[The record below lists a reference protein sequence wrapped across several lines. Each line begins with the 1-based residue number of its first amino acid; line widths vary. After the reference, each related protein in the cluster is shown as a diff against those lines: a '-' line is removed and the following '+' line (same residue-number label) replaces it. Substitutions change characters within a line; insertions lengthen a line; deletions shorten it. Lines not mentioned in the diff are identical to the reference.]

1 MQRMIGIFLVLC
13 LFSVFLPVCAETL
26 TAEKAF
32 EFSFSK
38 EGDSAAIE
46 LMHPGDRFLAFSVEF
61 AEQSTATGG
70 LSMNGANTI
79 ESGPVVWNN
88 SFDRDVFVHDGP
100 VSIIDNMKP
109 APGGW
114 HLTIKPVAVPVSGK
128 IRLIDLGPVN
138 KIGYTWKTGA
148 IKICKPENN
157 DIIALNDVSHPDFP
171 GSGPEFTGSVTA
183 AGDVMIPLPVGLYTL
198 RSAGPLISTIEAQM
212 IPVHAGKITII
223 ENWPKTVQPE
233 GEKDSEQMAAA
244 IASDSLLV
252 ERELRIRTVRLLADD
267 QVSVRFATPNWQGV
281 VKKEELEIKEGGMK
295 ADVIS
300 AGSVATPL
308 NLTILLDS
316 SGSMKKDMKLA
327 LASVEQ
333 FIRLLPE
340 DSEVVLVDFDTK
352 ARELEAKDRSALLKA
367 LKAVKADGATC
378 LNDSVMLGLQ
388 KSQGKGRPAILLFTD
403 GFDANHNDTGPG
415 SKTKPEE
422 MFAAVK
428 AAEVPV
434 FTIGFGKKP
443 DEATLKRLATLSGG
457 RYHQANS
464 ENIERVFAQIASML
478 GREHELVYRRPGVR
492 GNSDAPVINVVL
504 DVSGSMNMPPS
515 EEGCDY
521 RMEKAKA
528 ILRDLFS
535 RLPDDSIAQLMIY
548 SLYNNIA
555 QVFTN
560 DRIHLIAGLAPVTAG
575 GGTATLD
582 ALQVAFKTLNEI
594 PSDRRYLLFIT
605 DAGLDL
611 DPAAVSP
618 EYEAVLGSLKDAGIQ
633 TTWIGMVEDS
643 EKAPFE
649 LAAKL
654 CDGKVA
660 VSTNLNAVRE
670 AIENF
675 GKTIVT
681 ASASTDARTPVLL
694 TFSRREDNGR
704 LLVMSAAEKA
714 ELPPPPVIEN
724 ASVNGLKVSFADLPP
739 QLERYSLDLS
749 QSLYGNSKTREET
762 VVTQRLPLSATVAN
776 QAVRMTAVEMLIM
789 SSFRGVTDPCVA
801 VKLRL
806 ENVMPEQTVTEISGS
821 EGHPASIVG
830 NAGQTGNTVK
840 MVSPYLIPD
849 VRMHFF
855 ARFNQ
860 QTALPVSDLSWIVE
874 DPLITPEDE
883 SLRITAGE
891 AVEGWLVFEYKGSEV
906 LKNAALDF
914 YDTVYGNLRLALIG
928 VTEASADSARVAKLP
943 TTVNGKLSDAFEISL
958 TGYADSTLADSMEDY
973 LLRIFELQITSK
985 VQALLDIDPRERLT
999 MLVPTHYGDLVL
1011 KPSPRTAGLPMGWHR
1026 PTMFLPGSNNTR
1038 KQAYLLPKSL
1048 GEKFKGTLRVDIAG
1062 GELLLPAG
1070 DQPVKSAK
1078 PLAAGKGDKISLA
1091 VNACRF
1097 DNMIMYLD
1105 LALIDEKDGEG
1116 TSISV
1121 SQLCKL
1127 ELNEETYVANDETI
1141 EYLFQPG
1148 DQIEVADGR
1157 SRRFLIVINCP
1168 EVEKINGAELKSEL
1182 FQLNMK
1188 VTADNMG
1195 KFDDYMLAGVDVQ
1208 AVQTEEEDPI
1218 RALAAKIHAERLARG
1233 WQKKGAAGSIPVV
1246 AVDKAASPD
1255 ADSQQSSERE
1265 VVLPAPDFK
1274 AVTDKRLQEMFK
1286 MNASEFAAALNS
1298 IRCIPSEK
1306 VGRQA
1311 IYSPEAVL
1319 LQNWGTPSDLL
1330 EIARLYYKAAGE
1342 MVADELKYATL
1353 TDSGKEELAKITGWK
1368 SDISELPVLVV
1379 GARNLVFPF
1388 MKDAAELAEF
1398 IAPELT
1404 KEAAEGCQPTAV
1416 ISIMLKARPKNA
1428 DQAAMMG
1435 SLAGALGGDGD
1446 DGDLHEV
1453 PLFESNTLDYA
1464 MCSQSPLDIFYYSPD
1479 NGKTLC
1485 VSAESASGKIENLR
1499 EPVSLADYEVVEEV
1513 IQIRLE
1519 EEILEFV
1526 RPLEKNVSI
1535 VDTFRTFAL
1544 CMPDLTAS
1552 ASATLA
1558 ADFATRKTAAA
1569 PGTKSTARWY
1579 AWSKIYQFL
1588 ALHSGAEAEV
1598 ASETGVKAAR
1608 PGERMRA
1615 IILTLTG
1622 EEGQLRALFDLRQIN
1637 PVVQGEEQAVKAFNF
1652 FMGMANTMIEE
1663 QVMGGGSL
1671 LSRWRAGASQ
1681 RLMVAGPE
1689 DIPALI
1695 EGLATENLTESTV
1708 NLLQN
1713 AADNGRG
1720 VIFPMMAPEING
1732 KLRPAW
1738 FAFNPETYEMISV
1751 LDNSAHGSMVE
1762 KPITEIISDAAKYS
1776 VGFLIGT
1783 NVSLWSMVT
1792 YSIVYDDAKKIV
1804 KAAKA
1809 LSLEI
1814 AKCIKDIGK
1823 PLDALLPEI
1832 PDSYTAKEVEASVGP
1847 ASIKVGFG
1855 NLSTDGF
1862 KLMTKPSISFNF
1874 SYQSGFEDAVKLYF
1888 KGN

>member
-1 MQRMIGIFLVLC
+1 MQRVIAVFLVFC
-13 LFSVFLPVCAETL
+13 LFSAFLPLYAETL

-38 EGDSAAIE
+38 EEDAAAIE

-61 AEQSTATGG
+61 TEQSAATGG
-70 LSMNGANTI
+70 IAMSGANTV

-88 SFDRDVFVHDGP
+88 RFDRNVFAHDGP

-114 HLTIKPVAVPVSGK
+114 TLSIKPVAVPVSGK
-128 IRLIDLGPVN
+128 IRLIDLGPVS
-138 KIGYTWKTGA
+138 KIDYTWKTGA

-171 GSGPEFTGSVTA
+171 GSSPEFTGSITA

-198 RSAGPLISTIEAQM
+198 RSTGPLVSTIEAQM

-233 GEKDSEQMAAA
+233 GERDSEQMASAL
-244 IASDSLLV
+244 ASDSLLV
-252 ERELRIRTVRLLADD
+252 ERELKIRTVRLLADE

-295 ADVIS
+295 AEVIS

-340 DSEVVLVDFDTK
+340 DSEIVLVDFDTK
-352 ARELEAKDRSALLKA
+352 AKEIAAKDRNALLKA
-367 LKAVKADGATC
+367 LKAVRADGATC
-378 LNDSVMLGLQ
+378 LNDSVILGLQ
-388 KSQGKGRPAILLFTD
+388 KSEGKGRPAVLLFTD
-403 GFDANHNDTGPG
+403 GFDANHNDTCPG

-434 FTIGFGKKP
+434 FTIGFGNKP

-457 RYHQANS
+457 RYHKANS
-464 ENIERVFAQIASML
+464 ENIDKVFAQIASML

-504 DVSGSMNMPPS
+504 DVSGSMDMPPS

-535 RLPDDSIAQLMIY
+535 KLPDNAIAQLMVY
-548 SLYNNIA
+548 SLYKNIA
-555 QVFTN
+555 QVFTS
-560 DRIHLIAGLAPVTAG
+560 DRMHLVASLAPVTAG
-575 GGTATLD
+575 GGTATLE

-611 DPAAVSP
+611 NPAEVDPD
-618 EYEAVLGSLKDAGIQ
+618 YEAVLGSLKDAGIQ
-633 TTWIGMVEDS
+633 TTWVGMVGDG
-643 EKAPFE
+643 EKAPFDM
-649 LAAKL
+649 AAKL
-654 CDGKVA
+654 CAGHAV
-660 VSTNLNAVRE
+660 VSTDLNAVRE
-670 AIENF
+670 AVENF

-681 ASASTDARTPVLL
+681 ASASTDTRTPVLL
-694 TFSRREDNGR
+694 TFSRREENGR

-714 ELPPPPVIEN
+714 ELPPPPVVEK
-724 ASVNGLKVSFADLPP
+724 AAVNGLKVSFADLPP

-762 VVTQRLPLSATVAN
+762 VITQRLPLGAAVAN
-776 QAVRMTAVEMLIM
+776 QAGRMTAVEMLIM
-789 SSFRGVTDPCVA
+789 SSFRGIQTPCVA
-801 VKLRL
+801 VKMRF
-806 ENVMPEQTVTEISGS
+806 ENILPEQSVTEMSAS
-821 EGHPASIVG
+821 DAHPAGVVG
-830 NAGQTGNTVK
+830 NAGQSGKTVK
-840 MVSPYLIPD
+840 MVPPYLIPD

-860 QTALPVSDLSWIVE
+860 HVAVPVSDLSWVVE

-883 SLRITAGE
+883 SLCINAGE
-891 AVEGWLVFEYKGSEV
+891 AVEGWLVFEYKDAGV
-906 LKNAALDF
+906 LKNAAIDF
-914 YDTVYGNLRLALIG
+914 YDTVYGNLRLPLTG
-928 VTEASADSARVAKLP
+928 VTDALEDPGRVAKLP
-943 TTVNGKLSDAFEISL
+943 TAVNGKLSDAFEISL
-958 TGYADSTLADSMEDY
+958 TGFTDSPLAESMEGY
-973 LLRIFELQITSK
+973 LLRIFELQITSR
-985 VQALLDIDPRERLT
+985 VQALLDIDPRERLS

-1011 KPSPRTAGLPMGWHR
+1011 EPSPRTATLPMGWHR

-1048 GEKFKGTLRVDIAG
+1048 GEKLKSTLRVDIAG

-1070 DQPVKSAK
+1070 DQAVKADK
-1078 PLAAGKGDKISLA
+1078 PLAAGKGDKISLN
-1091 VNACRF
+1091 VNASRF
-1097 DNMIMYLD
+1097 DNMALYLD
-1105 LALIDEKDGEG
+1105 LTLVDEKDGEG
-1116 TSISV
+1116 TSMPV
-1121 SQLCKL
+1121 SDLCKL
-1127 ELNEETYVANDETI
+1127 ELNGETFVASDETRD
-1141 EYLFQPG
+1141 YLFQPG
-1148 DQIEVADGR
+1148 GQVEVADGR

-1168 EVEKINGAELKSEL
+1168 EVEKISGAELKSEL

-1188 VTADNMG
+1188 VSADKTA
-1195 KFDDYMLAGVDVQ
+1195 KFDEYMLAGVDVLS
-1208 AVQTEEEDPI
+1208 AQTEEEDPI
-1218 RALAAKIHAERLARG
+1218 RALATKMHAERVARG
-1233 WQKKGAAGSIPVV
+1233 WQKKGSSGSRKV
-1246 AVDKAASPD
+1246 ADVDKAGSPD
-1255 ADSQQSSERE
+1255 SDSLESPESE

-1274 AVTDKRLQEMFK
+1274 AVTDARLQAMFK
-1286 MNASEFAAALNS
+1286 MNASDFVAALRS

-1330 EIARLYYKAAGE
+1330 EIARRYYKAAGE
-1342 MVADELKYATL
+1342 MVDDELKYATL
-1353 TDSGKEELAKITGWK
+1353 TDSGKEELAKVTGWK
-1368 SDISELPVLVV
+1368 SEISELPVLVV

-1388 MKDAAELAEF
+1388 IKDAAELGEL
-1398 IAPELT
+1398 IEPELA
-1404 KEAAEGCQPTAV
+1404 KDPAEGYQPTAV
-1416 ISIMLKARPKNA
+1416 ISVILKARQKNA

-1446 DGDLHEV
+1446 DDDLHEV
-1453 PLFESNTLDYA
+1453 ALFESNALDYA
-1464 MCSQSPLDIFYYSPD
+1464 VCSQSPLDLFYFSPD
-1479 NGKTLC
+1479 HGKTLC
-1485 VSAESASGKIENLR
+1485 VSAENAYGKIENLR

-1526 RPLEKNVSI
+1526 RPLAKNVSI

-1552 ASATLA
+1552 ASAALA
-1558 ADFATRKTAAA
+1558 ADFAARKTAAA
-1569 PGTKSTARWY
+1569 PGTKSTARWF

-1588 ALHSGAEAEV
+1588 ALHTEAEAE
-1598 ASETGVKAAR
+1598 AAKETGVRVAR
-1608 PGERMRA
+1608 PGNRMRV
-1615 IILTLTG
+1615 IILTLSG
-1622 EEGQLRALFDLRQIN
+1622 EEGQLRAMFDLRQIN
-1637 PVVQGEEQAVKAFNF
+1637 AVVQGEEKAVKAFNF
-1652 FMGMANTMIEE
+1652 FMGIANTMIEE

-1671 LSRWRAGASQ
+1671 FSRWRAGANQ
-1681 RLMVAGPE
+1681 RLLVAGPE

-1708 NLLQN
+1708 DLLQQ

-1720 VIFPMMAPEING
+1720 VIFPTMAPMING

-1738 FAFNPETYEMISV
+1738 FAFNPETCEMISV
-1751 LDNSAHGSMVE
+1751 LDNGAHGSMVE

-1783 NVSLWSMVT
+1783 NVSLWSVVT
-1792 YSIVYDDAKKIV
+1792 YSIVYDDMKKV
-1804 KAAKA
+1804 
-1809 LSLEI
+1809 
-1814 AKCIKDIGK
+1814 
-1823 PLDALLPEI
+1823 
-1832 PDSYTAKEVEASVGP
+1832 AS
-1847 ASIKVGFG
+1847 
-1855 NLSTDGF
+1855 N
-1862 KLMTKPSISFNF
+1862 
-1874 SYQSGFEDAVKLYF
+1874 
-1888 KGN
+1888 